1 MNPFPGLPPVLIA
14 LALAIAAAAFVL
26 GLLLAERRRA
36 RGDQAVARAI
46 EHLASSG
53 GGHPPRDPDLAPAV
67 ADALAHTAEEWH
79 RTREDA
85 ALLVDEAHAQGE
97 TDAVRRIAAAIAGR
111 FSGPLEAAEMA
122 RARTERAMEQGNTET
137 TLAAIAELRRALHRA
152 ERLVAALRALA
163 PEGAV
168 AKDDVPFEELARWA
182 CDACRTR
189 AAAEAV
195 ELVFVAPARGAI
207 VRADAAALAGAF
219 EALVENAVAAAA
231 KGGRTVRVTAGEAE
245 EGHAAVTIED
255 DGPGVPEALADRLF
269 DPLFSTRA
277 AGDGIGLG
285 LPIARAVAE
294 RHGGAL
300 TFERRAEGGS
310 RFVLSLPAN
319 AAGGRARARAGP

>member
-1 MNPFPGLPPVLIA
+1 MNPFPALVFSLA
-14 LALAIAAAAFVL
+14 LALAAAAFWL
-26 GLLLAERRRA
+26 GVQLTERRRA
-36 RGDQAVARAI
+36 RADRAAARAI
-46 EHLASSG
+46 EQLGSAGSARLAG
-53 GGHPPRDPDLAPAV
+53 DPALSATV
-67 ADALAHTAEEWH
+67 ADALERTAEEWR

-85 ALLVDEAHAQGE
+85 LLLVDEAHSQGE

-111 FSGPLEAAEMA
+111 FSGPLEAAETA
-122 RARTERAMEQGNTET
+122 RARAERAMVQGSTES
-137 TLAAIAELRRALHRA
+137 TLAAIADLRRALHRA
-152 ERLVAALRALA
+152 ERLLAALRALA

-168 AKDDVPFEELARWA
+168 ATSDVPLEELARWA

-195 ELVFVAPARGAI
+195 ELAFVAPARGAI
-207 VRADAAALAGAF
+207 VHVDAAALAGAF
-219 EALVENAVAAAA
+219 EALVENAVVAAA
-231 KGGRTVRVTAGEAE
+231 KGGRMVRVRSGEAE
-245 EGHAAVTIED
+245 DGRASVVIED
-255 DGPGVPEALADRLF
+255 DGPGVPEAFADRLF

-300 TFERRAEGGS
+300 TFERREEGGS
-310 RFVLSLPAN
+310 RFVLSLPAS

>member
-14 LALAIAAAAFVL
+14 LALLIAAASFVL

-36 RGDQAVARAI
+36 RGNQAAVRAI
-46 EHLASSG
+46 EQLGSSG
-53 GGHPPRDPDLAPAV
+53 AARPTGDPALSEAV
-67 ADALAHTAEEWH
+67 AGALARVAEEW
-79 RTREDA
+79 RRAREDA

-111 FSGPLEAAEMA
+111 FSGPLEAVEMA
-122 RARTERAMEQGNTET
+122 RARAERAMVQGSTES
-137 TLAAIAELRRALHRA
+137 TLAAIADLRRALHRA
-152 ERLVAALRALA
+152 ERLLAALRALA
-163 PEGAV
+163 PAGAV
-168 AKDDVPFEELARWA
+168 ATADIPLEELARWA
-182 CDACRTR
+182 CDACRAR
-189 AAAEAV
+189 AAAETVDLA
-195 ELVFVAPARGAI
+195 FVAPARGAI
-207 VRADAAALAGAF
+207 VHVDAAALAGAF

-294 RHGGAL
+294 RHGGTV
-300 TFERRAEGGS
+300 TFERRPVGGS
-310 RFVLSLPAN
+310 RFVLSLPAS

>member
-1 MNPFPGLPPVLIA
+1 MSPTPALVFSLA
-14 LALAIAAAAFVL
+14 LALAAAAFWL
-26 GLLLAERRRA
+26 GVQLAGRRRA
-36 RGDQAVARAI
+36 RADRAAARAI
-46 EHLASSG
+46 EQLGSAGSARLAG
-53 GGHPPRDPDLAPAV
+53 DPALSATV
-67 ADALAHTAEEWH
+67 ADALERTAEEWR

-85 ALLVDEAHAQGE
+85 LLLVDEAHAQGE

-111 FSGPLEAAEMA
+111 FSGPLEAVETA
-122 RARTERAMEQGNTET
+122 RARAERAMVQGSTES
-137 TLAAIAELRRALHRA
+137 TLAAIADLRRALHRA
-152 ERLVAALRALA
+152 ERLLAALRALA

-207 VRADAAALAGAF
+207 VHADAAALAGAF
-219 EALVENAVAAAA
+219 EALVENAVVAAA
-231 KGGRTVRVTAGEAE
+231 KGGRMVRVRSGEAE
-245 EGHAAVTIED
+245 DGRASVVIED
-255 DGPGVPEALADRLF
+255 DGPGVPEAFADRLF

-300 TFERRAEGGS
+300 TYERRPEGGS